1 MEKTDDMIHTSKLN
15 MASYGFGKFLNEFI
29 EMAFTSFYFFFYERA
44 IGLNT
49 VMVGVAFTI
58 YAIWNAVNDPLVG
71 HITNRPFKFT
81 KKWGRRKPWILIGG
95 IPWVLSFIL
104 IFTPPLLGPI
114 TGTLPPTSAEWVV
127 FFWAIF
133 STCLYDFFGSI
144 FFVNFASL
152 FPDKFRSVRERRLA
166 TGIQTPIGIF
176 GVALGALL
184 PAMIVTDYSIASL
197 YVLMAGI
204 MIIIGLIVFG
214 ISVPGYKEDQELID
228 RFLAKHGEKQRWS
241 FFEALKNSMKI
252 KSFVIF
258 ITTYTLYRCLV
269 ISIQASVPYV
279 VEYVLGERTIIQS
292 VLSAGFLIGA
302 LISSPLWVLLA
313 QKTNNNKRILLINS
327 ALLTVFTVPLF
338 FFNNVITMFLGLTLW
353 GAGLGGF
360 WTMISPVLAD
370 VIDDSIVK
378 FHKRDEGIYN
388 GFQQFFGRMGLFFQ
402 VIIFTIVHELTGFK
416 ERAPLAVQPPS
427 AILGIQIHFALI
439 PAIVMLI
446 GTLIF
451 WKFYKL
457 TPDVVTQNQLK
468 VKELGL

>member
-1 MEKTDDMIHTSKLN
+1 MIEKTEDTIQHSKLN

-49 VMVGVAFTI
+49 VLVGIAFTI
-58 YAIWNAVNDPLVG
+58 YAIWNAVNDPIVG
-71 HITNRPFKFT
+71 YFTNRPFKFT

-95 IPWVLSFIL
+95 IPWILSFIL
-104 IFTPPLLGPI
+104 IFTPPNVDPVEGQWI
-114 TGTLPPTSAEWVV
+114 I

-133 STCLYDFFGSI
+133 ATCLYDFFGSI

-152 FPDKFRSVRERRLA
+152 FPDKFRSVKERRLA

-176 GVALGALL
+176 GVAFGAVL
-184 PAMIVTDYSIASL
+184 PAFIVEYSVAAT

-204 MIIIGLIVFG
+204 MIIIGLIVLG
-214 ISVPGYKEDQELID
+214 ISIPGYREDQEFID
-228 RFLAKHGEKQRWS
+228 RFLEKHPKKDRWS
-241 FFEALKNSMKI
+241 FFEALKNSLKL

-279 VEYVLGERTIIQS
+279 VEYVLAEKTIIQTI
-292 VLSAGFLIGA
+292 LSAGFLIGA
-302 LISSPLWVLLA
+302 LLSSPFWAFLA
-313 QKTNNNKRILLINS
+313 QKTNNNKKILLINS
-327 ALLTVFTVPLF
+327 VLLTLFTIPLF
-338 FFNNVITMFLGLTLW
+338 FMNSVALMFIGLLLW

-370 VIDDSIVK
+370 VIDDSVVK
-378 FHKRDEGIYN
+378 FGKRDEGVYN

-402 VIIFTIVHELTGFK
+402 VLSFTAVHVLTGFK
-416 ERAPLAVQPPS
+416 EGKPLIDQPAS
-427 AILGIQIHFALI
+427 AIVGIQIHFALI

-446 GTLIF
+446 GTIIF
-451 WKFYKL
+451 WKYYKL
-457 TPDVVTQNQLK
+457 TPDIVTKNQLK

>member
-1 MEKTDDMIHTSKLN
+1 MEKTEDMIQTSKLN

-49 VMVGVAFTI
+49 VLVGSAFII
-58 YAIWNAVNDPLVG
+58 YAIWNAINDPLVG
-71 HITNRPFKFT
+71 YITNRPYRFT

-104 IFTPPLLGPI
+104 IFLPALVMPSSELPLVDSSGQLPI
-114 TGTLPPTSAEWVV
+114 

-176 GVALGALL
+176 GVAIGALL
-184 PAMIVTDYSIASL
+184 PAMIVDYDIAGT
-197 YVLMAGI
+197 YVLMAGV

-214 ISVPGYKEDQELID
+214 ISVPGYHEEQELID
-228 RFLAKHGEKQRWS
+228 RFLSKYGEEDRWS
-241 FFEALKNSMKI
+241 FFEALKNSLKL
-252 KSFVIF
+252 KSFAVF
-258 ITTYTLYRCLV
+258 IITYTLYRCLV

-279 VEYVLGERTIIQS
+279 VEYILQEDELIQTL
-292 VLSAGFLIGA
+292 LSAAFLVGA
-302 LISSPLWVLLA
+302 LISSPLWAYLA
-313 QKTNNNKRILLINS
+313 QKTNNNRRILLINS
-327 ALLTVFTVPLF
+327 VLLTVFTIPLF
-338 FFNNVITMFLGLTLW
+338 FFNSVATMFIGLILW

-370 VIDDSIVK
+370 VIDDSVVK
-378 FHKRDEGIYN
+378 FHRRDEGIYN

-402 VIIFTIVHELTGFK
+402 VISFTLVHVLTNFQEG
-416 ERAPLAVQPPS
+416 APYADQPPS
-427 AILGIQIHFALI
+427 AIIGIQFHFALI

-446 GTLIF
+446 GTIIF
-451 WKFYKL
+451 WKYYKL
-457 TPDVVTQNQLK
+457 TPDVVTENQLK